1 MKNTLILK
9 DISITGILIG
19 LITILNL
26 IFSIF
31 PIIMGY
37 SINFYIIFFTLGL
50 IIIKTK
56 IIKYGFFI
64 LTPFI
69 LILYPNIYWINII
82 QGIIEYFFAIWCFYP
97 FIFGDL
103 IMTKL
108 DNYENKKKLKLLV
121 FAILFIFCWM
131 IKLLLHTIAGYF
143 WWTNHNWLGSFLI
156 NLPIITLNILFT
168 IPVFIIIFNR
178 TIEISKTYYLNIW
191 NDVKV

>member
-69 LILYPNIYWINII
+69 LILYPNIY
-82 QGIIEYFFAIWCFYP
+82 
-97 FIFGDL
+97 
-103 IMTKL
+103 
-108 DNYENKKKLKLLV
+108 
-121 FAILFIFCWM
+121 
-131 IKLLLHTIAGYF
+131 
-143 WWTNHNWLGSFLI
+143 
-156 NLPIITLNILFT
+156 
-168 IPVFIIIFNR
+168 
-178 TIEISKTYYLNIW
+178 
-191 NDVKV
+191 